1 MEETKQEV
9 TTERKRQYEVPFAL
23 QKEFSPAELTSY
35 SRAFSSQDPFFG
47 GSIPK
52 DALKTILISLGI
64 RDEADRSRLISF
76 VPGDRL
82 TYEDFLRMF
91 LADKT
96 SGDRREEVKVGGKT
110 MQHVTQE
117 GSAGYHSYPVEERQ
131 AFVRHIDISLGRDPD
146 LAFMMPINPDND
158 DLFKSCVSGQLLCKL
173 INVAVPGTIFE
184 KAINLKQQLNIYQTR
199 ENLNLAIN
207 AAKSIGC
214 TLVSIFP
221 ESIIEQKEHLILGL
235 IWQIVK
241 IQILRNINLKHSPEL
256 VKLLE
261 EGEDLSNLLKLPA
274 EQLLMRWFNYHLKQ
288 AGSTRRVAN
297 FSADVKDSE
306 CYTILLHQ
314 IDPARCSLAAL
325 QESDLNVRAE
335 MVIRGAQILGV
346 ETVTQAR
353 DILSGNSRLNILLL
367 AAIFNTNPGLTVSE
381 GELVDLV
388 SLLEDDVEGTREER
402 AFRMWINSLN
412 IENLYINNLY
422 EDVKDGLCFLQVIEK
437 LVPGTVDQRRVE
449 KKINHK
455 VKKISNCNYA
465 VDIGKQIGFSLVAI
479 GGVDFVDG
487 NKKLILAYTWQL
499 VRFAIL
505 KLVGGRRDTEL
516 VEWANSRVGDMRIS
530 NFGDST
536 LKTGVYMVKLYASIE
551 PRTVNWEIVTPGST
565 PEEAETN
572 AKYALSLARKLGA
585 SVFCTWE
592 DIVEA
597 KPRMILT
604 MIAAAVELT
613 NSYTRTPEEGGAPT
627 S

>member
-1 MEETKQEV
+1 MEETKQEA
-9 TTERKRQYEVPFAL
+9 TTSERKRQYDVPFAL

-35 SRAFSSQDPFFG
+35 SRAFSSQDPFFT

-52 DALKTILISLGI
+52 DALKGIFISLGF
-64 RDEADRSRLISF
+64 RDEADRNRLISYATR
-76 VPGDRL
+76 DRL
-82 TYEDFLRMF
+82 TYEEFLRIF
-91 LADKT
+91 LAEKT
-96 SGDRREEVKVGGKT
+96 SGSRREEVKVGGKT
-110 MQHVTQE
+110 MQTVSHE

-131 AFVRHIDISLGRDPD
+131 AFVRHINISIGQDAD
-146 LAFMMPINPDND
+146 LAYMMPIDPDND

-173 INVAVPGTIFE
+173 INCAVPGTIFE
-184 KAINLKQQLNIYQTR
+184 KAINLKQQLNIYQTK

-221 ESIIEQKEHLILGL
+221 ESIIEQKEHLVLGL

-261 EGEDLSNLLKLPA
+261 EGEELAELLKLPA

-288 AGSTRRVAN
+288 AGSSRKVTN

-306 CYTILLHQ
+306 CYTLLLNQ
-314 IDPARCSLAAL
+314 IDPSRCSLAAL
-325 QESDLNVRAE
+325 QETDLNRRAE
-335 MVIRGAQILGV
+335 IVIQNAQVLGV

-367 AAIFNTNPGLTVSE
+367 AAIFNTNPGLTVTE
-381 GELVDLV
+381 GELVDLT

-402 AFRMWINSLN
+402 AFRMWINSLT
-412 IENLYINNLY
+412 IEDLYINNLY
-422 EDVKDGLCFLQVIEK
+422 EDVRDGLCFLKVIDK
-437 LVPGTVDQRRVE
+437 LEPGRVDQRRVE
-449 KKINHK
+449 KRINHK
-455 VKKISNCNYA
+455 VKKITNCNYA
-465 VDIGKQIGFSLVAI
+465 VELGKQMGFSLVAI

-499 VRFAIL
+499 VRYAIL
-505 KLVGGRRDTEL
+505 KLVGQQRDTEL
-516 VEWANSRVGDMRIS
+516 IEWANSRVRDLRIS
-530 NFGDST
+530 SFGDSA
-536 LKTGVYMVKLYASIE
+536 LKSGVYIVKLYASIE
-551 PRTVNWEIVTPGST
+551 PRTVNWDIVTSGET

-572 AKYALSLARKLGA
+572 AKYALSLARKQGA
-585 SVFCTWE
+585 AVFCTWE

-604 MIAAAVELT
+604 LIAAAADLT
-613 NSYTRTPEEGGAPT
+613 RSYSRSAEEE
-627 S
+627 SKS